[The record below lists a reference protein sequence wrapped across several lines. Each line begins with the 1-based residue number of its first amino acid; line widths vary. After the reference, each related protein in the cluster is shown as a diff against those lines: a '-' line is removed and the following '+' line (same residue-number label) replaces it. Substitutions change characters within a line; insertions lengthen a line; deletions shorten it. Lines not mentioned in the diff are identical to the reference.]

1 MSDSQTLHWQ
11 ALSRDHHLP
20 PFTDYKAL
28 NAKGARVITA
38 PRAFTCGTA
47 KVTASSM
54 PWPGSGA

>member
-1 MSDSQTLHWQ
+1 MSDSQTLQWQ

-28 NAKGARVITA
+28 NAKGTRVIT
-38 PRAFTCGTA
+38 RADGSTSGTA
-47 KVTASSM
+47 KATRSST